1 MKVFEVLGRK
11 SSDVITILPTAS
23 VNEAIAELAMRRIG
37 ALIVSQDNQAILGI
51 ISERDVVRE
60 LARQGAGVL
69 DAPVSDIMT
78 SAVHCC
84 TRNHAVDDVLSLMTE
99 RRVRHVPVVDDGEL
113 MGIIS
118 IGDAVKH
125 RIGELETQ
133 NYHLAQFVTTPW

>member
-11 SSDVITILPTAS
+11 SPEVVTISPTAT
-23 VNEAIAELAMRRIG
+23 VQEAIAELAMRRFG
-37 ALIVSQDNQAILGI
+37 ALIVSEDAQAILGI
-51 ISERDVVRE
+51 VSERDIVRE
-60 LARQGAGVL
+60 LARQGAEVL
-69 DAPVSDIMT
+69 NQPVSEIMT

-84 TRNHAVDDVLSLMTE
+84 TRNHAVDDVLALMTD